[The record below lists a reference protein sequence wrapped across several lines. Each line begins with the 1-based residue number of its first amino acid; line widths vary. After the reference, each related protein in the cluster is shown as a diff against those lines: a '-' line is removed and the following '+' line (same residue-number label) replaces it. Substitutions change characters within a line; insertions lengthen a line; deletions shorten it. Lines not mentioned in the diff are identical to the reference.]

1 MDKEI
6 VLNAMNHI
14 DETLVAEAATVQ
26 QHRRQISWKKTAL
39 IAACL
44 CLVCTVSVGALISSG
59 ALMRFLDDHKYV
71 GLKQV
76 RTDDLTVALYGAES
90 TVRISADEL
99 SDEVK
104 KLALEQEEDTGWH
117 LFSSWIGMEMCL
129 DMDIAYN
136 EVLLPMPRAKQG
148 IPGSS
153 IEDDENLNYGLMRV
167 SKDLSNI
174 RMHEIYLSG
183 DYSIALAA
191 SITTDAARDPQTD
204 DDIVFNGMFRTYTEK
219 EIENLSVEEYAMA
232 NGCVASIV
240 TKLGLGYNPICSYSA
255 FFQTDKALIG
265 VYVDYPASTVRED
278 QPSQN
283 EIDARNEAMLAQ
295 LKLVLDGFR

>member
-1 MDKEI
+1 MNKETI
-6 VLNAMNHI
+6 LDAMNHI
-14 DETLVAEAATVQ
+14 DAALVAEAAPVK

-44 CLVCTVSVGALISSG
+44 CLVCTVSVGALIGSG
-59 ALMRFLDDHKYV
+59 ALMRFFHDHKYV

-76 RTDDLTVALYGAES
+76 YTDDLTIALYGAES
-90 TVRISADEL
+90 AVRISVDEL
-99 SDEVK
+99 SEEIK
-104 KLALEQEEDTGWH
+104 KLAAEQEEEVEWH

-136 EVLLPMPRAKQG
+136 DILMPMKRAKQG

-153 IEDDENLNYGLMRV
+153 IEEEENFDYGLMRV

-174 RMHEIYLSG
+174 CMHETYLNG
-183 DYSIALAA
+183 EYSIHVAA

-204 DDIVFNGMFRTYTEK
+204 DDIVFNGMFRAYTEK
-219 EIENLSVEEYAMA
+219 QLENLTVEEYTMA

-240 TKLGLGYNPICSYSA
+240 SGLGLGYHPIRTYSA
-255 FFQTDKALIG
+255 FFQTDKALIA

-278 QPSQN
+278 QISRS
-283 EIDARNEAMLAQ
+283 EIDERNEAMLAQ